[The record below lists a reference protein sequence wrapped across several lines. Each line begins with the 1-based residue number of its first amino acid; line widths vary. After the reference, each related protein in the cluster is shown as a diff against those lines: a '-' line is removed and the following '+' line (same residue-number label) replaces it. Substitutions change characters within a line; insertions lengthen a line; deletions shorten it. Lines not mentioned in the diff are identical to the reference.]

1 MYLGHRNDRASD
13 SCLQITLQIPGAYN
27 LSVDLPI
34 VVGTVPLRSRPPHY
48 RSMGALGRP
57 RIHFYPPA
65 PPYSEGDDDDTLPVE
80 PPPTY
85 AECIEGS
92 VDIGDDEEGEVLGDT
107 HFTPMYAY
115 VHDYLYQ
122 PPPAYSEV
130 DPHPSPQDEEE
141 RNCPD

>member
-1 MYLGHRNDRASD
+1 MNSLRRPFHPTICRSD
-13 SCLQITLQIPGAYN
+13 
-27 LSVDLPI
+27 LSV
-34 VVGTVPLRSRPPHY
+34 
-48 RSMGALGRP
+48 A
-57 RIHFYPPA
+57 A
-65 PPYSEGDDDDTLPVE
+65 
-80 PPPTY
+80 PPTY

-130 DPHPSPQDEEE
+130 SPRSVSLEARASQKL
-141 RNCPD
+141 